1 MPSPEAPVGNVQ
13 AHITIRAVG
22 SGVLPTDLPQM
33 PMAHL
38 MLSGTLVTR
47 VPLLLQSPLLQQVG
61 ALLLGC
67 SWSWLCTQSTP
78 EGLGWATPNTLW
90 VSCPRHDGWLRSW
103 WLLGRKDKIGRSS
116 FTITWTCESLGS
128 SLPSDHQSQH
138 LSCTCNWFTLMD
150 SPHSLKLYG

>member
-1 MPSPEAPVGNVQ
+1 MADRIKKPQTISFDYLSLYLALLPRYFEGVRVFTKETNFFVSLCCMPSPEAPVGNVQ
-13 AHITIRAVG
+13 VHITIRAVG

-61 ALLLGC
+61 ALGS

-90 VSCPRHDGWLRSW
+90 VSCLRHDGWLRS
-103 WLLGRKDKIGRSS
+103 
-116 FTITWTCESLGS
+116 
-128 SLPSDHQSQH
+128 
-138 LSCTCNWFTLMD
+138 
-150 SPHSLKLYG
+150 